1 MKSRELHTT
10 PVLIVSNYKIIP
22 DNNGKFLHSFTPENT
37 SRNYQFYANQEPIF
51 KEGER
56 YNIGYKVI
64 DGINWVDQ
72 SASAKADSVI
82 PQVSHYVA
90 RELGEQLRE
99 NETRKSIE
107 RVKHSATDGHYL
119 GKKYAWRIYGM
130 SIARDTFDDY
140 LNDIG
145 HPMVLCYTDGSKS
158 LAYKDCGIDTAMN
171 TLIQSCVKV
180 GKTGNRFKSKL
191 FPRKKWFTVKG
202 IPAISDKK

>member
-22 DNNGKFLHSFTPENT
+22 DKNGKFLHSFTPENT
-37 SRNYQFYANQEPIF
+37 SRIYQFYANQEPIF

-56 YNIGYKVI
+56 YNIGYKVVN
-64 DGINWVDQ
+64 GTNWVDQ
-72 SASAKADSVI
+72 SASAKADAVI
-82 PQVSHYVA
+82 PEVSHYVA

-99 NETRKSIE
+99 CETRKSIE
-107 RVKHSATDGHYL
+107 RVDHSATDGNYL

-130 SIARDTFDDY
+130 FIARDTFDDY
-140 LNDIG
+140 LNEIG
-145 HPMVLCYTDGSKS
+145 HPMVPCYTDGSKS
-158 LAYKDCGIDTAMN
+158 IAYKDDGIDTAMN
-171 TLIQSCVKV
+171 TLIQSCIKV

-191 FPRKKWFTVKG
+191 LPKRKSFTIKG